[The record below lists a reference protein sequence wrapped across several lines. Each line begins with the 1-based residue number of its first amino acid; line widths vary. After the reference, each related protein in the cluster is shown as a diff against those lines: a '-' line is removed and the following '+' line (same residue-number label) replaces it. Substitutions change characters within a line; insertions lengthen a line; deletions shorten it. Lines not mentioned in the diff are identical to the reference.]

1 MLRSIGEPGEIDF
14 EGIEFAMADERGR
27 RVMCLVLYGVLSYLD
42 RAPNPRSAKSL
53 ESFNR
58 HRSKIERW
66 VIERFT
72 QIRFNS
78 IRIEMA
84 FHVRSSVRLVDD
96 DCEVSPRMADVARR
110 SSVCSQP

>member
-1 MLRSIGEPGEIDF
+1 MLLSLDEPCEVDP
-14 EGIEFAMADERGR
+14 EGIEFAMADESGQ
-27 RVMCLVLYGVLSYLD
+27 RVTCLVLYGVLSYLD
-42 RAPNPRSAKSL
+42 KAPNPRSARSI

-72 QIRFNS
+72 KIRFDS

-84 FHVRSSVRLVDD
+84 DPAPCQAKHSA
-96 DCEVSPRMADVARR
+96 PRR
-110 SSVCSQP
+110 